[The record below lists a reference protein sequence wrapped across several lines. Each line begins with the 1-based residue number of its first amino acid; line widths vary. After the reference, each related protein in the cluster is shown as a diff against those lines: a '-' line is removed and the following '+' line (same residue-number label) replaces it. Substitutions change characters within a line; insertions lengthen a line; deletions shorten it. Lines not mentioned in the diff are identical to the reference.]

1 MGEFGSFGHL
11 AKRFFGALDPRGPRP
26 ADEAWAVS
34 LLLPGEQD
42 LWRRMSGPDRRH
54 AIGVARDVT
63 TLLGETPGREVSA
76 AALLHDVGKVESG
89 YGTFS
94 RVFVTFLALAVG
106 RERLTRLSAPSR
118 IRLYLTHDRLGGD
131 MLRQAGSEP
140 LTFSWAAEHHLDPSK
155 WTVDRRLADALKA
168 ADGD

>member
-11 AKRFFGALDPRGPRP
+11 AKRFFGAVDPRGPRP
-26 ADEAWAVS
+26 SDDAWALA
-34 LLLPGEQD
+34 LLLPGEAE
-42 LWRRMSGPDRRH
+42 LWQRMSGPDRRH
-54 AIGVARDVT
+54 AIGVARDMSALLAEKPARAVT
-63 TLLGETPGREVSA
+63 A

-94 RVFVTFLALAVG
+94 RVAVTLLAMTIG
-106 RERLTRLSAPSR
+106 RRRLTGPRAPTR

-131 MLRQAGSEP
+131 MLRRAGSEP
-140 LTFSWAAEHHLDPSK
+140 LTFFWAEQHHLDPSK
-155 WTVDRRLADALKA
+155 WTVERRLADALKA